1 MMEKRSLGNT
11 GLKVSEIAFGG
22 VEIGLPYGIGV
33 HSAADMLQEKDALR
47 LLELALD
54 KGIDFYD
61 TARMYGQ
68 SEKLIGKAFGSRRE
82 QVIISTKCRHFRQA
96 EGALP
101 DTDLI
106 PRIIRDSLVESLR
119 ELKTDYLD
127 IFMLHQADLEIL
139 GNQAVTD
146 TFQELKASGKVR
158 SIGASTYTVEESEG
172 AIQSG
177 IWELVQLP
185 FNLMDQRQ
193 SSLFDLASE
202 RGVGVVIRSVLLK
215 GLLSERGKNLPEPL
229 ANVEKHVQGFG
240 YLAARKGIDLPS
252 LALRFA
258 LSFQDV
264 ASVLVGI
271 DKEEYLLHALRAAN
285 GSYLSD
291 KEMDIAKGLAYPDPD
306 FINLPLWDKE
316 GWLT

>member
-1 MMEKRSLGNT
+1 MEKRILGNT

-54 KGIDFYD
+54 KGINFYD
-61 TARMYGQ
+61 TARMYGH
-68 SEKLIGKAFGSRRE
+68 SEKLLGKAFGTRRE

-101 DTDLI
+101 DTHLI
-106 PRIIRDSLVESLR
+106 PNIIRDSLVESLR

-127 IFMLHQADLEIL
+127 VFMLHQADLEIL

-146 TFQELKASGKVR
+146 TFQELKASGKVC
-158 SIGASTYTVEESEG
+158 SIGASTYTVEESKG

-177 IWELVQLP
+177 IWEVVQLP

-215 GLLSERGKNLPEPL
+215 GLLSDRGKNLPEPL
-229 ANVEKHVQGFG
+229 ANVEKHVQRFG
-240 YLAARKGIDLPS
+240 YLAAQKGIDLPS

-258 LSFQDV
+258 LSFKDV

-271 DKEEYLLHALRAAN
+271 DKEEYLLHAFRAAN

-291 KEMDIAKGLAYPDPD
+291 KEMDTAKGLAYPDPD

>member
-1 MMEKRSLGNT
+1 METRVLGNT

-33 HSAADMLQEKDALR
+33 HSTADMLQEKDALK

-54 KGIDFYD
+54 KGINFYD
-61 TARMYGQ
+61 TARMYGE
-68 SEKLIGKAFGSRRE
+68 SEKLIGKAFRTRRS
-82 QVIISTKCRHFRQA
+82 QVLISTKCRHFRLA
-96 EGALP
+96 DGALP
-101 DTDLI
+101 DSHLI
-106 PRIIRDSLVESLR
+106 PKIIRDSLEESLR

-127 IFMLHQADLEIL
+127 VYMLHQADLEII
-139 GNQAVTD
+139 GHQAITD
-146 TFQELKASGKVR
+146 TFQELKASGKVG
-158 SIGASTYTVEESEG
+158 SIGASTYTLEESQH

-177 IWELVQLP
+177 IWEVVQLP

-193 SSLFDLASE
+193 STLFELASE

-229 ANVEKHVQGFG
+229 ANVEKHLQGFG
-240 YLAARKGIDLPS
+240 HLAARKGIDLPS
-252 LALRFA
+252 LALGFA
-258 LSFQDV
+258 LSFPEV

-271 DKEEYLLHALRAAN
+271 DKEEYLLHALASAN
-285 GSYLSD
+285 GSFLSE
-291 KEMDIAKGLAYPDPD
+291 KEMEIAKDLAYPDPA
-306 FINLPLWDKE
+306 FINLPLWDKK